1 MDTVKRFA
9 YSKTDS
15 WGAARFTIGTGKS
28 DTTFYKRQTKDTMQ
42 EESQQDYGMLVAKKS
57 ERLVTALY
65 LVTDLMAD
73 AEPIKHGLRKNAV
86 ALLSSMNALSQLDVK
101 DRVIE
106 FKVSLKAAT
115 EIISLLHVA
124 MTTGIVSNMNG
135 EILMEGFRSLQTV
148 LEKKQPI
155 LTREMLTIDHEEEL
169 MSDSHFASAITST
182 SYDVLTPLSLARL
195 HGKADDLRRTEDSL
209 KTSHI
214 LSKLE
219 VKDIKGQS
227 IVDKDPVTEVNIK
240 KDMSSVHSVLMKHAV
255 PQAQPISSSF
265 QMRKQSR
272 RDQILAL
279 FVKGVDVSIKDIA
292 ARIKGCSEKTIQR
305 ELNALLYDGVIER
318 IGEKRWSRYILR

>member
-1 MDTVKRFA
+1 
-9 YSKTDS
+9 
-15 WGAARFTIGTGKS
+15 
-28 DTTFYKRQTKDTMQ
+28 MQ
-42 EESQQDYGMLVAKKS
+42 EDQKQDYGTLVAKKS

-65 LVTDLMAD
+65 LVTDLMTD
-73 AEPIKHGLRKNAV
+73 NEPIKHGLRKNAV

-106 FKVSLKAAT
+106 FKISLKAVT

-124 MTTGIVSNMNG
+124 VTTGIVSHMNG
-135 EILMEGFRSLQTV
+135 ELLMDGFRSLQSV

-155 LTREMLTIDHEEEL
+155 LTREMLIIDDEASLH
-169 MSDSHFASAITST
+169 SDSQFSSAITSS

-195 HGKADDLRRTEDSL
+195 HGTSEDLRRSQESIKQSQL
-209 KTSHI
+209 

-219 VKDIKGQS
+219 QRDNKAVAENSGSTAKAAPRQVPFIKD
-227 IVDKDPVTEVNIK
+227 T
-240 KDMSSVHSVLMKHAV
+240 SSVHNVLFKHATPAV
-255 PQAQPISSSF
+255 SNLASSF

-272 RDQILAL
+272 REQILAL

-305 ELNALLYDGVIER
+305 ELNALLYDNVIER

>member
-1 MDTVKRFA
+1 MN
-9 YSKTDS
+9 
-15 WGAARFTIGTGKS
+15 
-28 DTTFYKRQTKDTMQ
+28 
-42 EESQQDYGMLVAKKS
+42 EEAKQDYGTLVAKKS

-65 LVTDLMAD
+65 LVTDLLGD
-73 AEPIKHGLRKNAV
+73 SEPIKHGLRRNAV
-86 ALLSSMNALSQLDVK
+86 ALLSSMNSLSQLDVK
-101 DRVIE
+101 DRLTE
-106 FKVSLKAAT
+106 LKVSLKSVT

-124 MTTGIVSNMNG
+124 VTTGIVSHMNG
-135 EILMEGFRSLQTV
+135 ELLMDGFRSLQSV

-155 LTREMLTIDHEEEL
+155 LTPEMLTIDDEAAL
-169 MSDSHFASAITST
+169 LGDAQFSSAITST

-195 HGKADDLRRTEDSL
+195 HGEGEDIRKTHDAL
-209 KTSHI
+209 KSSAI

-219 VKDIKGQS
+219 SKDVKGRTFDSQMSDKNETKSLPPQKDI
-227 IVDKDPVTEVNIK
+227 P
-240 KDMSSVHSVLMKHAV
+240 SVHHVLMKHAAGS
-255 PQAQPISSSF
+255 PASLASSF

-305 ELNALLYDGVIER
+305 ELNALLYDNVIER

>member
-1 MDTVKRFA
+1 
-9 YSKTDS
+9 
-15 WGAARFTIGTGKS
+15 
-28 DTTFYKRQTKDTMQ
+28 MQ
-42 EESQQDYGMLVAKKS
+42 DEAKQDYGTLVAKKS

-65 LVTDLMAD
+65 LVTDLMTD
-73 AEPIKHGLRKNAV
+73 GEPIKHGLRKNAV

-101 DRVIE
+101 DRVME
-106 FKVSLKAAT
+106 LKVSLKAVT

-124 MTTGIVSNMNG
+124 VTTGIVSQMNG
-135 EILMEGFRSLQTV
+135 ELLMDGFRSLQSV

-155 LTREMLTIDHEEEL
+155 LTREMLTIDDEETL
-169 MSDSHFASAITST
+169 HTDTQFSSAITST

-195 HGKADDLRRTEDSL
+195 HGSDEDVRRTHDVL
-209 KTSHI
+209 KSSQI

-219 VKDIKGQS
+219 GKDFKGRNSGEHMSDRSEEKLGAPQ
-227 IVDKDPVTEVNIK
+227 KDTQ
-240 KDMSSVHSVLMKHAV
+240 SVHHVLMRHAA
-255 PQAQPISSSF
+255 PPTTSLASSF

-305 ELNALLYDGVIER
+305 ELNALLYDSVIER

>member
-1 MDTVKRFA
+1 
-9 YSKTDS
+9 
-15 WGAARFTIGTGKS
+15 
-28 DTTFYKRQTKDTMQ
+28 MQ
-42 EESQQDYGMLVAKKS
+42 EESKQDYGTLVAKKS

-73 AEPIKHGLRKNAV
+73 SEPIKHGLRTNAV
-86 ALLSSMNALSQLDVK
+86 TLLSSMNALSQLDVK

-106 FKVSLKAAT
+106 FKISLKVVT

-124 MTTGIVSNMNG
+124 VTTGIVSNMNG
-135 EILMEGFRSLQTV
+135 EILMDGFRSLQSV

-155 LTREMLTIDHEEEL
+155 LTREMLTIGEEDKL
-169 MSDSHFASAITST
+169 LSDSHFSSAITGT

-195 HGKADDLRRTEDSL
+195 HGQGEEAKRAEESL
-209 KTSHI
+209 KSSQ
-214 LSKLE
+214 LLAKLTT
-219 VKDIKGQS
+219 KDEKGQS
-227 IVDKDPVTEVNIK
+227 FENKESDKTESAK
-240 KDMSSVHSVLMKHAV
+240 KDTASAHAVLMRHASV
-255 PQAQPISSSF
+255 NSSPVVSSF

-272 RDQILAL
+272 REQILAL

>member
-1 MDTVKRFA
+1 
-9 YSKTDS
+9 
-15 WGAARFTIGTGKS
+15 
-28 DTTFYKRQTKDTMQ
+28 MQ
-42 EESQQDYGMLVAKKS
+42 EEVKHDYGMLVAKKS

-65 LVTDLMAD
+65 LVTDLMSD
-73 AEPIKHGLRKNAV
+73 GEPIKHGLRKNAV

-101 DRVIE
+101 DRVMELKI
-106 FKVSLKAAT
+106 SLKAVT
-115 EIISLLHVA
+115 EIISLLHVSV
-124 MTTGIVSNMNG
+124 TTGTVSHMNG
-135 EILMEGFRSLQTV
+135 ELLMDGFRSLQLV

-155 LTREMLTIDHEEEL
+155 LTKEMLTIENEASLHKDQNF
-169 MSDSHFASAITST
+169 SSAITST

-195 HGKADDLRRTEDSL
+195 HESEEDLRRTRDTL
-209 KTSHI
+209 KSAHL

-219 VKDIKGQS
+219 GKDSKGRSISDEVSDKNDTKTSAHVKDI
-227 IVDKDPVTEVNIK
+227 N
-240 KDMSSVHSVLMKHAV
+240 SVHTVLMKHATQSV
-255 PQAQPISSSF
+255 SSLASSF

-305 ELNALLYDGVIER
+305 ELNALLYDNVIER

>member
-1 MDTVKRFA
+1 MQDEVK
-9 YSKTDS
+9 
-15 WGAARFTIGTGKS
+15 
-28 DTTFYKRQTKDTMQ
+28 
-42 EESQQDYGMLVAKKS
+42 QDYGTLVAKKS

-65 LVTDLMAD
+65 LVTDLMGD
-73 AEPIKHGLRKNAV
+73 SEPIKHGLRKNAV

-101 DRVIE
+101 DRVTE
-106 FKVSLKAAT
+106 LKVSLKSVT

-124 MTTGIVSNMNG
+124 VTTGTVSQMNG
-135 EILMEGFRSLQTV
+135 ELLLDGFRALQLV

-155 LTREMLTIDHEEEL
+155 LTREMLTIDDEASLQAE
-169 MSDSHFASAITST
+169 SQFSSAITST

-195 HGKADDLRRTEDSL
+195 HGEGDDLRRTHDTLKSSSLLSRLEGRDNKGRSIDAGVSL
-209 KTSHI
+209 KNEDKTTAI
-214 LSKLE
+214 Q
-219 VKDIKGQS
+219 KDTQ
-227 IVDKDPVTEVNIK
+227 
-240 KDMSSVHSVLMKHAV
+240 SVHHVLMKHAV
-255 PQAQPISSSF
+255 ATPSQLSSSF

-305 ELNALLYDGVIER
+305 ELNALLYDNVIER

>member
-1 MDTVKRFA
+1 
-9 YSKTDS
+9 
-15 WGAARFTIGTGKS
+15 
-28 DTTFYKRQTKDTMQ
+28 MQ
-42 EESQQDYGMLVAKKS
+42 EESKQDYGMLVAKKS

-65 LVTDLMAD
+65 LVTDLMSD
-73 AEPIKHGLRKNAV
+73 SEPIKHGLRKNAV

-101 DRVIE
+101 DRVME
-106 FKVSLKAAT
+106 FKISLKSVT

-124 MTTGIVSNMNG
+124 VTTGIVSHMNG
-135 EILMEGFRSLQTV
+135 ELLMDGFRSLQSV

-155 LTREMLTIDHEEEL
+155 LTREMLVIDDEASLH
-169 MSDSHFASAITST
+169 SDTHFSSAITSS
-182 SYDVLTPLSLARL
+182 SYDVLTPLTLARL
-195 HGKADDLRRTEDSL
+195 HGSDNDDLKR
-209 KTSHI
+209 SHEAMKQSQL

-219 VKDIKGQS
+219 AKDFKGHSGSEDHSVK
-227 IVDKDPVTEVNIK
+227 TEVRNNPPIK
-240 KDMSSVHSVLMKHAV
+240 DNQSVHSVLIKHTTPV
-255 PQAQPISSSF
+255 SQSLSSSF

-305 ELNALLYDGVIER
+305 ELNALLYDNVIER